1 MRDFGDGE
9 GLRKI
14 LQDFAASRVD
24 QQASAEKVRS
34 LKKRLDLI
42 LEELASAHTNL
53 AGLRQDGIE
62 MVKKVGNIEELVG
75 EIPEY
80 KKRISTLSES
90 VDRVQRATQ
99 EVVEDISKVQQKQER
114 ENADVAKRIECERLK
129 ERSREETN
137 IQELEKLLR
146 GAQEI
151 ELENCHRQIR
161 REKQKA
167 EEKALGLEEE
177 NRLLQEKHCGK
188 MQVMK
193 QQLLD
198 AETNRSTEQTKL
210 LDMEVVRREME
221 SIRENYEAELG
232 ELSKQIGALKER
244 KSGSTAAKKKKVSFA
259 LPNENCPK
267 AARDEN
273 DDRRDASHIMNS
285 PKWMDNQSS
294 FHELSNLCNEGVVR
308 RESTSRGLAVPDNT
322 TPSPAPSAGS
332 EVGETSIDKDDQL
345 RLGGCESKISRGGG
359 VPAPLKSSFKFVS
372 RAAGS
377 SLLGAPSGFSTFS
390 RQPQLEIDQ
399 RLADKSCLP
408 IGQVKSQI
416 GSNLQENAALGESYR
431 LNDLRDEV
439 MQQLEFCEEIE
450 ATCENVMSRWQ
461 EEPRDVVDL
470 DLEAGEGVQGH
481 GKSDDQVV
489 FEDDLKRSRFEGV
502 KVLQEV
508 PLSTSTQRSMLLG
521 EDSGEGGDIVSIP
534 RNEAPRAEIGQ
545 VARKP
550 LKRKLYS
557 ETGNGPQV
565 LE

>member
-14 LQDFAASRVD
+14 LQDFAAPRVD

-34 LKKRLDLI
+34 LKKSLDLI

-151 ELENCHRQIR
+151 ELENCQRQIR

-167 EEKALGLEEE
+167 EEKVLGLEEE
-177 NRLLQEKHCGK
+177 NRLLKEKHCGK

-221 SIRENYEAELG
+221 SIKENYEAEFG

-244 KSGSTAAKKKKVSFA
+244 KSGLTAAKKKKVSFA

-416 GSNLQENAALGESYR
+416 RSNLQENAAIGEIYR

-502 KVLQEV
+502 QVLQEV
-508 PLSTSTQRSMLLG
+508 PLSTSTQRSVLLG

>member
-14 LQDFAASRVD
+14 LQDFAAFRVD

-34 LKKRLDLI
+34 LKKSLDLI

-161 REKQKA
+161 REKEKA

-188 MQVMK
+188 MRVMK

-198 AETNRSTEQTKL
+198 VETNRSTEQTKL

-221 SIRENYEAELG
+221 SIRENYEAEVG
-232 ELSKQIGALKER
+232 ELSKQIEALKER
-244 KSGSTAAKKKKVSFA
+244 KSGLTAAKKKKVSFA

-308 RESTSRGLAVPDNT
+308 RESTSRGLAVPDDT

-332 EVGETSIDKDDQL
+332 EVGEISIDKEDQL
-345 RLGGCESKISRGGG
+345 RLGGWDSKISRGGG
-359 VPAPLKSSFKFVS
+359 VPAPHKSSFKFVS

-377 SLLGAPSGFSTFS
+377 SLLGEPSGFSTFS
-390 RQPQLEIDQ
+390 RQPQLVRIMNHNHTTAC
-399 RLADKSCLP
+399 RLLLSA
-408 IGQVKSQI
+408 GQ
-416 GSNLQENAALGESYR
+416 
-431 LNDLRDEV
+431 EV
-439 MQQLEFCEEIE
+439 
-450 ATCENVMSRWQ
+450 A
-461 EEPRDVVDL
+461 
-470 DLEAGEGVQGH
+470 
-481 GKSDDQVV
+481 GKS
-489 FEDDLKRSRFEGV
+489 
-502 KVLQEV
+502 
-508 PLSTSTQRSMLLG
+508 
-521 EDSGEGGDIVSIP
+521 
-534 RNEAPRAEIGQ
+534 
-545 VARKP
+545 
-550 LKRKLYS
+550 
-557 ETGNGPQV
+557 
-565 LE
+565 

>member
-42 LEELASAHTNL
+42 LEELASAHSNL

-90 VDRVQRATQ
+90 VDSVQRATQ
-99 EVVEDISKVQQKQER
+99 EVVEDISKVQLKQSR

-151 ELENCHRQIR
+151 ELENCQRQMK

-167 EEKALGLEEE
+167 EEKVLGLEEE

-188 MQVMK
+188 IQVMK

-198 AETNRSTEQTKL
+198 AETNRSSEQTKL
-210 LDMEVVRREME
+210 LDMEAVRREME
-221 SIRENYEAELG
+221 SIKENYEAELG

-244 KSGSTAAKKKKVSFA
+244 KSGLTAAKKKKVSFA

-267 AARDEN
+267 AARDED

-285 PKWMDNQSS
+285 PKCMDNQSS

-322 TPSPAPSAGS
+322 TLHPAPSVGS
-332 EVGETSIDKDDQL
+332 EVRGTSTDKDDQL
-345 RLGGCESKISRGGG
+345 RHGRWDSKISRGGG
-359 VPAPLKSSFKFVS
+359 VSAPLKSSFKFVS

-377 SLLGAPSGFSTFS
+377 SVLGEPSGFSTFS
-390 RQPQLEIDQ
+390 CQPQLVRTMNHKQTTSCRLLLPPDQEI
-399 RLADKSCLP
+399 
-408 IGQVKSQI
+408 
-416 GSNLQENAALGESYR
+416 
-431 LNDLRDEV
+431 
-439 MQQLEFCEEIE
+439 
-450 ATCENVMSRWQ
+450 T
-461 EEPRDVVDL
+461 
-470 DLEAGEGVQGH
+470 
-481 GKSDDQVV
+481 GK
-489 FEDDLKRSRFEGV
+489 
-502 KVLQEV
+502 
-508 PLSTSTQRSMLLG
+508 
-521 EDSGEGGDIVSIP
+521 
-534 RNEAPRAEIGQ
+534 N
-545 VARKP
+545 
-550 LKRKLYS
+550 
-557 ETGNGPQV
+557 
-565 LE
+565 

>member
-14 LQDFAASRVD
+14 LQDFAAPRVD

-34 LKKRLDLI
+34 LKKSLDLI

-151 ELENCHRQIR
+151 ELENCQRQIR

-167 EEKALGLEEE
+167 EEKVLGLEEE
-177 NRLLQEKHCGK
+177 NRLLKEKHCGK

-221 SIRENYEAELG
+221 SIKENYEAEFG

-244 KSGSTAAKKKKVSFA
+244 KSGLTAAKKKKVSFA

-332 EVGETSIDKDDQL
+332 EVGEISIDKEDQL
-345 RLGGCESKISRGGG
+345 RLGGWDSKISRGGG
-359 VPAPLKSSFKFVS
+359 VPAPHKSSFKFVS

-377 SLLGAPSGFSTFS
+377 SLLGEPSGFSTFS
-390 RQPQLEIDQ
+390 RQPQEIDQ
-399 RLADKSCLP
+399 RLAEKSCLP

-416 GSNLQENAALGESYR
+416 GSDLQENSALGESYR

-439 MQQLEFCEEIE
+439 VQQLESCEEIE
-450 ATCENVMSRWQ
+450 ATCENLMSRWQ
-461 EEPRDVVDL
+461 EEPRDEDDL

-489 FEDDLKRSRFEGV
+489 FEDDLKRRRLEGV
-502 KVLQEV
+502 KVLQDV
-508 PLSTSTQRSMLLG
+508 RMSASTKRSILLG
-521 EDSGEGGDIVSIP
+521 EDSGEGGDVVSIS
-534 RNEAPRAEIGQ
+534 RNEAPRAEVGQ
-545 VARKP
+545 AARKT

-557 ETGNGPQV
+557 ETGNGPKL

>member
-14 LQDFAASRVD
+14 LQDFAAFRVD

-62 MVKKVGNIEELVG
+62 MVKKVGNIEELLG

-114 ENADVAKRIECERLK
+114 ENADVSKRIECERLK

-161 REKQKA
+161 REKEKA

-177 NRLLQEKHCGK
+177 NRLLKEKHCGK

-221 SIRENYEAELG
+221 SIRENYEAELD

-244 KSGSTAAKKKKVSFA
+244 KSGSTAAKKKVSFA

-267 AARDEN
+267 VARDED
-273 DDRRDASHIMNS
+273 DDRRDGSHIMNS
-285 PKWMDNQSS
+285 PNWMDNQSS

-390 RQPQLEIDQ
+390 RQPQLVRIMNHNHTTAC
-399 RLADKSCLP
+399 RLPLSA
-408 IGQVKSQI
+408 GQ
-416 GSNLQENAALGESYR
+416 
-431 LNDLRDEV
+431 EV
-439 MQQLEFCEEIE
+439 
-450 ATCENVMSRWQ
+450 S
-461 EEPRDVVDL
+461 
-470 DLEAGEGVQGH
+470 
-481 GKSDDQVV
+481 GKS
-489 FEDDLKRSRFEGV
+489 
-502 KVLQEV
+502 
-508 PLSTSTQRSMLLG
+508 
-521 EDSGEGGDIVSIP
+521 
-534 RNEAPRAEIGQ
+534 
-545 VARKP
+545 
-550 LKRKLYS
+550 
-557 ETGNGPQV
+557 
-565 LE
+565 

>member
-1 MRDFGDGE
+1 MRDLGDGE

-42 LEELASAHTNL
+42 LEELASAHSNL

-90 VDRVQRATQ
+90 VDSVQRATQ
-99 EVVEDISKVQQKQER
+99 EVVEDISKVQLKQSR

-151 ELENCHRQIR
+151 ELENCQRQIK

-167 EEKALGLEEE
+167 EEKVLGLEEE

-188 MQVMK
+188 IQVMK

-221 SIRENYEAELG
+221 SIKENYEAELG

-244 KSGSTAAKKKKVSFA
+244 KSGLTAAKKKKVSFA

-267 AARDEN
+267 AARDED

-285 PKWMDNQSS
+285 PKCMDNQSS

-332 EVGETSIDKDDQL
+332 EVGKISIDKDDQL
-345 RLGGCESKISRGGG
+345 RHGGWDSKISRGGG
-359 VPAPLKSSFKFVS
+359 VSAPLKSSFKFVS

-377 SLLGAPSGFSTFS
+377 SLLGEPSGFSTFS
-390 RQPQLEIDQ
+390 WQPQLELDQ
-399 RLADKSCLP
+399 RLAEKSCLP
-408 IGQVKSQI
+408 IGRDKSQ
-416 GSNLQENAALGESYR
+416 NLQETAARGESHR

-439 MQQLEFCEEIE
+439 IQQLESCEEIE
-450 ATCENVMSRWQ
+450 ATCENLMSRWQ
-461 EEPRDVVDL
+461 EEPRDEVDL

-481 GKSDDQVV
+481 GKSDNQVV
-489 FEDDLKRSRFEGV
+489 FEDDLKRRKLEGV

-508 PLSTSTQRSMLLG
+508 PLSASTQRSMLLG
-521 EDSGEGGDIVSIP
+521 VDLDSGEGGNVVSVSRDEP
-534 RNEAPRAEIGQ
+534 PRAEVGQ

-557 ETGNGPQV
+557 ETGNGPQL

>member
-14 LQDFAASRVD
+14 LQDFAAFRVD

-34 LKKRLDLI
+34 LKKSLDLI

-151 ELENCHRQIR
+151 ELENCHRQIGG
-161 REKQKA
+161 EKQKA
-167 EEKALGLEEE
+167 EEKVLGLEEE

-188 MQVMK
+188 MRVMK

-198 AETNRSTEQTKL
+198 VETNRSTEQTKL

-285 PKWMDNQSS
+285 PKCMDNQSS

-308 RESTSRGLAVPDNT
+308 RESTSRGLAVPDDT

-332 EVGETSIDKDDQL
+332 EVGEISIDKEDQL
-345 RLGGCESKISRGGG
+345 RLGGWDSKISRGGG
-359 VPAPLKSSFKFVS
+359 VPAPHKSSFKFVS

-377 SLLGAPSGFSTFS
+377 SLLGEPSGFSTFS
-390 RQPQLEIDQ
+390 RQPQLVRIMNHNHTTAC
-399 RLADKSCLP
+399 RLPLSA
-408 IGQVKSQI
+408 GQ
-416 GSNLQENAALGESYR
+416 
-431 LNDLRDEV
+431 EV
-439 MQQLEFCEEIE
+439 
-450 ATCENVMSRWQ
+450 S
-461 EEPRDVVDL
+461 
-470 DLEAGEGVQGH
+470 
-481 GKSDDQVV
+481 GKS
-489 FEDDLKRSRFEGV
+489 
-502 KVLQEV
+502 
-508 PLSTSTQRSMLLG
+508 
-521 EDSGEGGDIVSIP
+521 
-534 RNEAPRAEIGQ
+534 
-545 VARKP
+545 
-550 LKRKLYS
+550 
-557 ETGNGPQV
+557 
-565 LE
+565 

>member
-1 MRDFGDGE
+1 MRDIGDGE

-14 LQDFAASRVD
+14 LQDFAAFRVD

-62 MVKKVGNIEELVG
+62 MVKKVGNIKELLG

-151 ELENCHRQIR
+151 ELENCQRQIR

-167 EEKALGLEEE
+167 EEKVLGLEEE
-177 NRLLQEKHCGK
+177 NRLLKEKHCGK

-285 PKWMDNQSS
+285 PKCMDNQSS

-308 RESTSRGLAVPDNT
+308 RESTSRGLAVPDDT

-332 EVGETSIDKDDQL
+332 EVGEISIDKDDQL
-345 RLGGCESKISRGGG
+345 RLGGWDSKISRGDG
-359 VPAPLKSSFKFVS
+359 VPAPHKSSFKFVS

-377 SLLGAPSGFSTFS
+377 SLLGEPSGFSTFS
-390 RQPQLEIDQ
+390 RQPQLVRIMNHNHTTAC
-399 RLADKSCLP
+399 RLPLSA
-408 IGQVKSQI
+408 GQ
-416 GSNLQENAALGESYR
+416 
-431 LNDLRDEV
+431 EV
-439 MQQLEFCEEIE
+439 
-450 ATCENVMSRWQ
+450 S
-461 EEPRDVVDL
+461 
-470 DLEAGEGVQGH
+470 
-481 GKSDDQVV
+481 GKS
-489 FEDDLKRSRFEGV
+489 
-502 KVLQEV
+502 
-508 PLSTSTQRSMLLG
+508 
-521 EDSGEGGDIVSIP
+521 
-534 RNEAPRAEIGQ
+534 
-545 VARKP
+545 
-550 LKRKLYS
+550 
-557 ETGNGPQV
+557 
-565 LE
+565 

>member
-14 LQDFAASRVD
+14 LQDFAASRID

-34 LKKRLDLI
+34 LKKRLDMI

-151 ELENCHRQIR
+151 ELENCHRQLR

-167 EEKALGLEEE
+167 EEKVLGLEEE

-221 SIRENYEAELG
+221 SIKENYEAELG
-232 ELSKQIGALKER
+232 ELLKQIGALKER

-267 AARDEN
+267 AARDED

-285 PKWMDNQSS
+285 PKCMDNQSS

-308 RESTSRGLAVPDNT
+308 REITSRELAVPDNT

-332 EVGETSIDKDDQL
+332 EVGEISIDKDDQL
-345 RLGGCESKISRGGG
+345 RFGGWDSKISRGGG
-359 VPAPLKSSFKFVS
+359 VPAPHKSSFKFVS

-377 SLLGAPSGFSTFS
+377 SLLGEPSGFSTFS

-399 RLADKSCLP
+399 RLAEKSCLP
-408 IGQVKSQI
+408 IGRVKSQI

-439 MQQLEFCEEIE
+439 MQQLQSCEEIE
-450 ATCENVMSRWQ
+450 ATCENLIGRWQ
-461 EEPRDVVDL
+461 EEPRDEVDL
-470 DLEAGEGVQGH
+470 EFEAGEGVQGH
-481 GKSDDQVV
+481 GKSVDQVV
-489 FEDDLKRSRFEGV
+489 FEDDLKRRRLEGV

-545 VARKP
+545 EARKP